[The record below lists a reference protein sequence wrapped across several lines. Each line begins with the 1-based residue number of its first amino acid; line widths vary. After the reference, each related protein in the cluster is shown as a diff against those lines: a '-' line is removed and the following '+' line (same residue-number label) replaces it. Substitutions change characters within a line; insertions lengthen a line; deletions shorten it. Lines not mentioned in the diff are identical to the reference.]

1 MVETT
6 SEGEVLARKQRVD
19 GARLRLLERAAS
31 ATLKE
36 LLTATLDLAEEL
48 TGSRIGFLHFVDDD
62 QNALWLQAWSTNT
75 VARMCTAEGAGSH
88 YPIDQA
94 GVWADCVRTGEPVV
108 HNDYPSAPGRKG
120 LPSGHAQVV
129 RELTVPVVRAGRVC
143 AVLGVGN
150 KASDYDD
157 HDVADVSELADLAWD
172 IAARVRAEEALRV
185 QQTRLDLAA
194 SSGKLGLW
202 DLDLTTNVAWRTLQH
217 DRLFG
222 YDELQPTWG
231 PEDSLRHVVPEDW
244 PIFQKAFEEALITGI
259 FHYELRIDPVSGPRR
274 WIEAS
279 GEVSRDEAGN
289 PVRMA
294 GTVAEITGR
303 KQAEEEVRAL
313 QGELALASRLAAM
326 GTLAA
331 GVAHE
336 VNNPLSAALADQA
349 MALADVQDVLGRLRG
364 NEPLNREAEARR
376 LEGVVDELGNAVE
389 GARRIARV
397 VKELTTFARPSQA
410 RTRERLAD
418 IVAKAMHWLPAAV
431 HKAAR
436 VSVEDGGAPEVVV
449 SFGQMEQVVVNLVT
463 NAAKATR
470 PGKPGTIIV
479 RLGPGAPGK
488 ARLDV
493 IDQGTGIAPE
503 ILGRLFNPFFT
514 TNEAG
519 KGMGLG
525 LAVCHS
531 IVTSHGGTITVES
544 EVGRGSTFRVEL
556 PAAEGGPGPT
566 APR

>member
-1 MVETT
+1 
-6 SEGEVLARKQRVD
+6 
-19 GARLRLLERAAS
+19 
-31 ATLKE
+31 
-36 LLTATLDLAEEL
+36 
-48 TGSRIGFLHFVDDD
+48 
-62 QNALWLQAWSTNT
+62 
-75 VARMCTAEGAGSH
+75 
-88 YPIDQA
+88 
-94 GVWADCVRTGEPVV
+94 
-108 HNDYPSAPGRKG
+108 
-120 LPSGHAQVV
+120 
-129 RELTVPVVRAGRVC
+129 
-143 AVLGVGN
+143 
-150 KASDYDD
+150 
-157 HDVADVSELADLAWD
+157 
-172 IAARVRAEEALRV
+172 
-185 QQTRLDLAA
+185 
-194 SSGKLGLW
+194 
-202 DLDLTTNVAWRTLQH
+202 
-217 DRLFG
+217 
-222 YDELQPTWG
+222 
-231 PEDSLRHVVPEDW
+231 
-244 PIFQKAFEEALITGI
+244 
-259 FHYELRIDPVSGPRR
+259 
-274 WIEAS
+274 
-279 GEVSRDEAGN
+279 
-289 PVRMA
+289 MA

-349 MALADVQDVLGRLRG
+349 MALADVQGVLGRLRG
-364 NEPLNREAEARR
+364 NEPLDREAEARR

-503 ILGRLFNPFFT
+503 VLGRLFDPFFT